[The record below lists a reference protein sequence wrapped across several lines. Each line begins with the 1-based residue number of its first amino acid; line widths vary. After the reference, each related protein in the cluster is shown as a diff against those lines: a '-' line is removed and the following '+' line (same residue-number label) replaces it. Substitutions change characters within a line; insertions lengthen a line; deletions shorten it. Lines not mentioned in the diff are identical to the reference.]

1 MSEIDWDTPD
11 NAVRYDRN
19 CDQQFLKGRM
29 LVEMMGIREGDVVLD
44 IGCGTGQQAVNV
56 SKIIGPMGW
65 LTGIDPSSHR
75 IDLARSKFAGDFA
88 GNVRFLVG
96 PAEDMSAVPDRS
108 VDRVYF
114 CSSFHWIDDQKRALD
129 ETFRVLK
136 PGGLVGMTTRDRDGN
151 PDIMKSL
158 LEPVLEKYHVKR
170 SGDRRGGTRRV
181 TARELFDLLSNAGFT
196 GISVE
201 SRPFR
206 RQYGSPEEFL
216 RRRFEPDRLQNL
228 PDDVREKIIQEVT
241 EELAKK
247 QEPDGIAFETG
258 TLYTIATKPQ
268 ERREMTIDTTQDEN
282 GRYWAEFWGQATR
295 IGKNRGP
302 MQSGFWDNMA
312 GRFAKNVPAGREE
325 RRLKSVLDLIET
337 TGLDIAGAEVL
348 DIGAGTG
355 SLAIPLARKGAT
367 VTAVDFSAEMLKKLE
382 ERADRENVSI
392 ARTVLASWDE
402 VDLDAEGFRKKFD
415 LVIASMTPAVRSPD
429 AFDLMLE
436 AAKGVC
442 YYSGW
447 VNRGWDPAFYD
458 LYRLL
463 FDEEFREGLHNFS
476 LPFMDLYLKGYRP
489 AVRINR
495 EVWRN
500 EETIDDM
507 VDTVSGFF
515 SATKDVDE
523 EMKSRMK
530 EYFLART
537 ENGRYVSETVATT
550 AMMVWDM
557 RRSTNESWQ
566 GSPAE

>member
-1 MSEIDWDTPD
+1 
-11 NAVRYDRN
+11 
-19 CDQQFLKGRM
+19 
-29 LVEMMGIREGDVVLD
+29 
-44 IGCGTGQQAVNV
+44 
-56 SKIIGPMGW
+56 
-65 LTGIDPSSHR
+65 
-75 IDLARSKFAGDFA
+75 
-88 GNVRFLVG
+88 
-96 PAEDMSAVPDRS
+96 
-108 VDRVYF
+108 
-114 CSSFHWIDDQKRALD
+114 
-129 ETFRVLK
+129 
-136 PGGLVGMTTRDRDGN
+136 
-151 PDIMKSL
+151 
-158 LEPVLEKYHVKR
+158 
-170 SGDRRGGTRRV
+170 
-181 TARELFDLLSNAGFT
+181 
-196 GISVE
+196 
-201 SRPFR
+201 
-206 RQYGSPEEFL
+206 
-216 RRRFEPDRLQNL
+216 
-228 PDDVREKIIQEVT
+228 
-241 EELAKK
+241 
-247 QEPDGIAFETG
+247 
-258 TLYTIATKPQ
+258 
-268 ERREMTIDTTQDEN
+268 MTIKTTQDEN
-282 GRYWAEFWGQATR
+282 GRYWAEFWEQATR
-295 IGKNRGP
+295 LGKNRGP

-325 RRLKSVLDLIET
+325 RRLKSVIDLIET

-367 VTAVDFSAEMLKKLE
+367 VTAVDFSAEMLKTLE
-382 ERADRENVSI
+382 KRADRENASI

-447 VNRGWDPAFYD
+447 VNREWDPAFYD

-557 RRSTNESWQ
+557 RRNTNESWQ

>member
-1 MSEIDWDTPD
+1 MSEIDWDTPG

-19 CDQQFLKGRM
+19 CDHQFLKGRM

-56 SKIIGPMGW
+56 SKIIGPTGR

-96 PAEDMSAVPDRS
+96 QAEDMSAVPDRS

-114 CSSFHWIDDQKRALD
+114 CSSFHWIDDQNRALD

-136 PGGLVGMTTRDRDGN
+136 PGGLVGMTTRDRDGS
-151 PDIMKSL
+151 PDMTKSL

-170 SGDRRGGTRRV
+170 SESRRGGTKRV
-181 TARELFDLLSNAGFT
+181 TAQELFDLLSNAGFT

-216 RRRFEPDRLQNL
+216 RRRFEPARLQDL
-228 PDDVREKIIQEVT
+228 PDDVREKIVQEVT
-241 EELAKK
+241 EELAKR
-247 QEPDGIAFETG
+247 QGPGDIAFETG
-258 TLYTIATKPQ
+258 TLYAIATKPQ
-268 ERREMTIDTTQDEN
+268 ERREMTIGTTQDEYS
-282 GRYWAEFWGQATR
+282 RYWEEFWEQATR
-295 IGKNRGP
+295 SGKNRGP
-302 MQSGFWDNMA
+302 MQSGFWDGRA

-325 RRLKSVLDLIET
+325 RRLKAVLDLIET

-382 ERADRENVSI
+382 ERAEREDVPI
-392 ARTVLASWDE
+392 ARTVLVSWDE
-402 VDLDAEGFRKKFD
+402 IDLDAEGFRKKFD

-447 VNRGWDPAFYD
+447 VNRKWDPAFYE

-463 FDEEFREGLHNFS
+463 FDEEFREGVHNFS

-500 EETIDDM
+500 EETIDEM

-515 SATKDVDE
+515 SIAKDVDE

-550 AMMVWDM
+550 GMMVWDM
-557 RRSTNESWQ
+557 RRNINESR
-566 GSPAE
+566 